1 MHTRQHTPGSLY
13 FANNNYHTSIFT
25 CFVLTHFLFRPL
37 LSAQLRENH
46 SPTLSSAQ
54 IPNKNLR
61 ERYLRMRN
69 TTSIFPR
76 ACTDIT
82 QCKRSRSTT
91 YFYTTTTKQKQL
103 HRMSWGQSS
112 SSSNVPNKNHHRAQ
126 PNECQRDP
134 PPSQCTT
141 LRWISCS
148 LKRKKRFHFMTQD
161 FISKPTIYANNLALF
176 WPLPDFI

>member
-46 SPTLSSAQ
+46 SAFTYSFVSLDTKQKFTGALLTHAQ
-54 IPNKNLR
+54 
-61 ERYLRMRN
+61 Y
-69 TTSIFPR
+69 TTWIFFPR

-82 QCKRSRSTT
+82 QCKGPRSTT

-112 SSSNVPNKNHHRAQ
+112 SSSNVPNKNHHRA
-126 PNECQRDP
+126 
-134 PPSQCTT
+134 
-141 LRWISCS
+141 
-148 LKRKKRFHFMTQD
+148 
-161 FISKPTIYANNLALF
+161 
-176 WPLPDFI
+176 